1 MLFTEVG
8 ILRILVRIGQDN
20 REDPAPISLEGRA
33 VDGGE
38 APEEIPAASPR
49 ESLDFSLDTSTMDSS
64 YSAPT
69 FATLERDLG

>member
-8 ILRILVRIGQDN
+8 ILRILVRIGQAN
-20 REDPAPISLEGRA
+20 REHPALISPEGRA

-38 APEEIPAASPR
+38 APEEVPAASPR
-49 ESLDFSLDTSTMDSS
+49 ESLDTFTMDSS